1 MRTARPMLGMVDS
14 KRIAKKSE
22 RLFHCLPRSLLQQMK
37 NLSFQGAS
45 GWIEFNQYRS
55 VSTPIEVL
63 WISNTESNIKR
74 VGLYNPLQPSDFY
87 VTLNVSD
94 LPSDIVPRVYE
105 YILIP
110 LPVAIVL
117 YIVTG
122 CVIFYTTIQLFLYL
136 AYRHH
141 KVIKATSPY
150 LSLLVFAGCYLFC
163 VAAIQLITF
172 GSFVLPPETF
182 TAMVIAHF
190 VFIINGISLIL
201 ITLFIKLLRV
211 YRIFTC
217 WSKDLGKQWN
227 NLSLFF
233 AILLLSTIP
242 NIGLAVLITLKPPT
256 YSTYYYK
263 FFRGNLPV
271 IEIHTRIEPTSNHM
285 LISLA
290 AIYTI
295 AYLSMVFYM
304 GVHNRKIKMKNFN
317 STGQVYLL
325 LAVLVITICLTISIV
340 IIFLVRE
347 QESLANAVMVALLL
361 IFATACQLILFLP
374 KILTAMLDEKFP
386 QVLSCLRKLLSSIV
400 HFVFS

>member
-1 MRTARPMLGMVDS
+1 MSVSIDNYTIGQPLVTAV
-14 KRIAKKSE
+14 IE
-22 RLFHCLPRSLLQQMK
+22 EQMK
-37 NLSFQGAS
+37 NLRFQGAS

-55 VSTPIEVL
+55 VSTPIDVL
-63 WISNTESNIKR
+63 WILDNETDIKH

-87 VTLNVSD
+87 ITLNASD
-94 LPSDIVPRVYE
+94 LPSDTVPQVNE

-122 CVIFYTTIQLFLYL
+122 CVIFLTTIQLFLYL

-150 LSLLVFAGCYLFC
+150 LSLLMFAGCYLFC

-182 TAMVIAHF
+182 TAMAIAHY

-217 WSKDLGKQWN
+217 WSKNLGKEWN

-233 AILLLSTIP
+233 AILLLSIVP
-242 NIGLAVLITLKPPT
+242 NIGLAVLITLKSPT
-256 YSTYYYK
+256 HSTYYYK

-271 IEIHTRIEPTSNHM
+271 IEIHTRIEPTSNYI

-290 AIYTI
+290 ATCVVVF
-295 AYLSMVFYM
+295 LTMVFYM
-304 GVHNRKIKMKNFN
+304 GVRNRKIKMKNFN

-347 QESLANAVMVALLL
+347 QESVANAVMVALLL
-361 IFATACQLILFLP
+361 IFATAFQLILFLP
-374 KILTAMLDEKFP
+374 KILAAMFDKKFP
-386 QVLSCLRKLLSSIV
+386 QVPSCLGKMLSSIV

>member
-1 MRTARPMLGMVDS
+1 M
-14 KRIAKKSE
+14 
-22 RLFHCLPRSLLQQMK
+22 
-37 NLSFQGAS
+37 
-45 GWIEFNQYRS
+45 
-55 VSTPIEVL
+55 
-63 WISNTESNIKR
+63 
-74 VGLYNPLQPSDFY
+74 
-87 VTLNVSD
+87 
-94 LPSDIVPRVYE
+94 
-105 YILIP
+105 
-110 LPVAIVL
+110 
-117 YIVTG
+117 
-122 CVIFYTTIQLFLYL
+122 
-136 AYRHH
+136 
-141 KVIKATSPY
+141 
-150 LSLLVFAGCYLFC
+150 
-163 VAAIQLITF
+163 
-172 GSFVLPPETF
+172 
-182 TAMVIAHF
+182 
-190 VFIINGISLIL
+190 
-201 ITLFIKLLRV
+201 
-211 YRIFTC
+211 
-217 WSKDLGKQWN
+217 
-227 NLSLFF
+227 
-233 AILLLSTIP
+233 
-242 NIGLAVLITLKPPT
+242 
-256 YSTYYYK
+256 
-263 FFRGNLPV
+263 

>member
-1 MRTARPMLGMVDS
+1 M
-14 KRIAKKSE
+14 
-22 RLFHCLPRSLLQQMK
+22 
-37 NLSFQGAS
+37 N
-45 GWIEFNQYRS
+45 
-55 VSTPIEVL
+55 
-63 WISNTESNIKR
+63 
-74 VGLYNPLQPSDFY
+74 
-87 VTLNVSD
+87 
-94 LPSDIVPRVYE
+94 E

-136 AYRHH
+136 ANRHH

-150 LSLLVFAGCYLFC
+150 LSLLMFAGCYLFC

-217 WSKDLGKQWN
+217 WSKNLSKQWN

-233 AILLLSTIP
+233 AILLLSIVP
-242 NIGLAVLITLKPPT
+242 NIGLAVFITLKSPT
-256 YSTYYYK
+256 HSTYYYK

-271 IEIHTRIEPTSNHM
+271 VEIHTRIEPTSNHM
-285 LISLA
+285 LISLT

-295 AYLSMVFYM
+295 VYLSMVFYM

-347 QESLANAVMVALLL
+347 QESLAIAVMVVLLL

-386 QVLSCLRKLLSSIV
+386 QVLSRLRKIFSSIL